1 MFTHKTLLLE
11 VTIAPLPHPNTEERA
26 GQGTEE
32 PSNIQSLFLFLERKA
47 IFYFEIA
54 FNYKSSILNCKD
66 MQLIWIISI
75 NKIC

>member
-1 MFTHKTLLLE
+1 MFIHKALLLE
-11 VTIAPLPHPNTEERA
+11 ITIAPPPHPNTEERA

-47 IFYFEIA
+47 IFCFKIA
-54 FNYKSSILNCKD
+54 FNYKFSILNYKD
-66 MQLIWIISI
+66 MQLIWVISI